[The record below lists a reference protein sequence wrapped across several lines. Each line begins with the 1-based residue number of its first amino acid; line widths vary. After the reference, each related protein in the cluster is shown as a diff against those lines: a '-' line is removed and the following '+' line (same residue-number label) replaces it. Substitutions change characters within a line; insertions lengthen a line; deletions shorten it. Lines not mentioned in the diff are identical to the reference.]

1 MPVRR
6 KPHLLYKIWKK
17 FENCFIIYKT
27 VVYEN
32 VTKSGEENHMEEFKK
47 LNLRQKTI
55 GFIVMFVTAIVMIVT
70 FMSMTSADRVDSNEI
85 ELDDGW
91 DVTINEKEYHNV
103 TLSKFR
109 FDMCNRG
116 DVLVLKH
123 VVPRYDAIMLPTLD
137 VYTIHSAVKVYL
149 DNEVIYMYGQKLYE
163 EKKLLGYGQH
173 FVSMPYGAESKWLKI
188 ELMVSEDNAFDG
200 VRDVRIL
207 DGNSSLVKDLSG
219 KRLNLSIT
227 MFLIVFGVIIM
238 VLSMLMLKR
247 SLNFIQTFCIAMFSF
262 LIGCWTL
269 CNNDLIEY
277 FTTDLLM
284 KTYLEYMSLYTL
296 PLPFTYYF
304 KDRINEKDTPKW
316 MKIYFYVLVAAEV
329 IYILSALILQ
339 ITNTVHLPQVLEG
352 SHILMIFAIILILV
366 ISFIDM
372 KVKKQKP
379 SVVMVGFLIAIVIV
393 IEELVRFN
401 LDKYITGFEKNEYSS
416 NLCFAVLIIVISML
430 VDYGNKTSKSL
441 YENAQRAVL
450 EQMAYMDELTGLGNR
465 RMCEKKLTE
474 LEEKE
479 MSSDSMYAIVS
490 LDLNFLKHT
499 NDTYGHKK
507 GDELIKNFSDVLLNV
522 FNLYGT
528 VTRTGGDE
536 FVVILDDITEEK
548 VKSLLEQMLEQMEKK
563 NKSESEVILST
574 AYGYAMKGEFSS
586 NQEQNEE
593 NKLKAVNIGP
603 RAVYRIADDRMY
615 ENKRKSK
622 LGRQ

>member
-1 MPVRR
+1 M
-6 KPHLLYKIWKK
+6 KK
-17 FENCFIIYKT
+17 LEKCFIIKIICKT

-55 GFIVMFVTAIVMIVT
+55 GFIVMLVTAIVMIVT

-123 VVPRYDAIMLPTLD
+123 VVPRYDNIKLPTLD
-137 VYTIHSAVKVYL
+137 IYTIHSAVKVYL
-149 DNEVIYMYGQKLYE
+149 DDEVIYMYGQKLYE

-173 FVSMPYGAESKWLKI
+173 FVSMPYGEECKWLKI
-188 ELMVSEDNAFDG
+188 EMTVSEDNAFDG
-200 VRDVRIL
+200 VGTVRIL
-207 DGNSSLVKDLSG
+207 DGNSSLVKNLSG
-219 KRLNLSIT
+219 KRLTLSIT

-277 FTTDLLM
+277 FTTNLLM
-284 KTYLEYMSLYTL
+284 KSYLEYMSLYML

-304 KDRINEKDTPKW
+304 KDRIDEKGIPKW

-416 NLCFAVLIIVISML
+416 NLCFAVLIIVISLL
-430 VDYGNKTSKSL
+430 VDYGNKISKTL
-441 YENAQRAVL
+441 FENAQRAVL

-465 RMCEKKLTE
+465 RLYEKKLKE
-474 LEEKE
+474 LEVNAKT
-479 MSSDSMYAIVS
+479 SDSRYAILS

-499 NDTYGHKK
+499 NDTYGHEK
-507 GDELIKNFSDVLLNV
+507 GDELIRSFADVLTNV
-522 FNLYGT
+522 FGIYGS
-528 VTRTGGDE
+528 VMRTGGDE
-536 FVVILDDITEEK
+536 FVVILEDIAEEQVKKLLAQMLDELEEK
-548 VKSLLEQMLEQMEKK
+548 
-563 NKSESEVILST
+563 NKTESEIKLST
-574 AYGYAMKGEFSS
+574 AYGYAMSDETVLKQDFS
-586 NQEQNEE
+586 EE
-593 NKLKAVNIGP
+593 LKIKVVDINP
-603 RAVYRIADDRMY
+603 RTIYRIADDRMY